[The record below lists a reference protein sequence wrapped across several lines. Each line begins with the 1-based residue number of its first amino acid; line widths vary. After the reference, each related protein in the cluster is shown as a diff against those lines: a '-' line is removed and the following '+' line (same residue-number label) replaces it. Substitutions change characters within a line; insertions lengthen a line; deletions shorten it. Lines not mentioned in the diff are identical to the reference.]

1 MNKVKYMLFGLVMS
15 TALAQMSCGVKEY
28 TDPSSISDTQVI
40 STVDGLAGLCNG
52 LQLRYTVGRQ
62 SPIYQGFSASGLLTG
77 EQKLLNLGN
86 TDELNLS
93 TGGASATATNSITT
107 GLWTQS
113 YLMIN
118 EANRVLDNLS
128 VATDPSVQGTLQ
140 ALGSMYKAL
149 AFGTL
154 ATYFEKMPI
163 TIGKNQLFVGREEAL
178 KQAIT
183 LLENAEKVVPAT
195 IPASISAKLVAG
207 VDLKN
212 SVIALQARFNLM
224 LKDYAKASAAANKA
238 SLTAKSVFN
247 YDAVNV
253 NPIFFNSFSNVNVL
267 TPTNK
272 ALGLPAALAPDTLD
286 KRLPFYLNPLGS
298 ATVNFGWGFPR
309 SNVSAIPVYL
319 PGEIRLI
326 KAECLA
332 QTDVAAAIT
341 ELNGVIKKKAADDA
355 FGVGADIAAG
365 YTGAATKDAVLAE
378 IYRQRCLELAYSGL
392 RFEDS
397 RRLGRPGPDA
407 PAATRERTRN
417 FIPYPQTERDN
428 NNQTPPDPAN

>member
-1 MNKVKYMLFGLVMS
+1 MNKVKYILFGLVISM
-15 TALAQMSCGVKEY
+15 TLAQTSCAIKEY

-40 STVDGLAGLCNG
+40 STVDGLAGICNG
-52 LQLRYTVGRQ
+52 LQARYTVGRQ
-62 SPIYQGFSASGLLTG
+62 SPIYQGFSASGLMSG
-77 EQKLLNLGN
+77 EQKVLNLGN
-86 TDELNLS
+86 TEELNLGN
-93 TGGASATATNSITT
+93 GGANVVANNTITT

-118 EANRVLDNLS
+118 ESNRILDNLK

-140 ALGSMYKAL
+140 GLGSMYKAL
-149 AFGTL
+149 AIGTL

-163 TIGKNQLFVGREEAL
+163 TIGKNQPFVTRDEAL
-178 KQAIT
+178 KQAVI
-183 LLENAEKVVPAT
+183 LLENAEKAIPAT
-195 IPASISAKLVAG
+195 IPASIAGKLVAG

-224 LKDYAKASAAANKA
+224 LKDYAKASAAANRA

-247 YDAVNV
+247 YDAVNT
-253 NPIFFNSFSNVNVL
+253 NPIFFNSYSNRNVL
-267 TPTNK
+267 EPVNK
-272 ALGLPAALAPDTLD
+272 AFGLPATLAPDTLD
-286 KRLPFYLNPLGS
+286 KRIPFYMNPAASSAINLG
-298 ATVNFGWGFPR
+298 FGFPR
-309 SNVSAIPVYL
+309 TNTSAIPVYL
-319 PGEIRLI
+319 PGEMRLI

-332 QTDVAAAIT
+332 QSDVPGAIV

-407 PAATRERTRN
+407 AAATRERNRN

-428 NNQTPPDPAN
+428 NSSTPADPTN

>member
-212 SVIALQARFNLM
+212 SVIALQARI
-224 LKDYAKASAAANKA
+224 S
-238 SLTAKSVFN
+238 SSEQ
-247 YDAVNV
+247 
-253 NPIFFNSFSNVNVL
+253 SE
-267 TPTNK
+267 
-272 ALGLPAALAPDTLD
+272 LD
-286 KRLPFYLNPLGS
+286 
-298 ATVNFGWGFPR
+298 
-309 SNVSAIPVYL
+309 
-319 PGEIRLI
+319 GEISIQL
-326 KAECLA
+326 
-332 QTDVAAAIT
+332 
-341 ELNGVIKKKAADDA
+341 
-355 FGVGADIAAG
+355 
-365 YTGAATKDAVLAE
+365 
-378 IYRQRCLELAYSGL
+378 
-392 RFEDS
+392 
-397 RRLGRPGPDA
+397 
-407 PAATRERTRN
+407 
-417 FIPYPQTERDN
+417 
-428 NNQTPPDPAN
+428 